1 MIMTSNSLS
10 SRDRKKRNGAAN
22 VLETH
27 ISVSTQSNNE
37 SAVVIPTTA
46 ETQSMYS
53 AIEWGHAKS

>member
-1 MIMTSNSLS
+1 MIMTSNSLSS

-46 ETQSMYS
+46 EEAQSTVQ
-53 AIEWGHAKS
+53 

>member
-10 SRDRKKRNGAAN
+10 SRDRKKRNGDAN

-46 ETQSMYS
+46 EAQSMYS